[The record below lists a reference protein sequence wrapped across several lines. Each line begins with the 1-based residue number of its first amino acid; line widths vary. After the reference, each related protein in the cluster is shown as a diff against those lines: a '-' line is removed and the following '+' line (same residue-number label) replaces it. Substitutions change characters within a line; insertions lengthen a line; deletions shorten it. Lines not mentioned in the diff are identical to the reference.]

1 MMKYF
6 SKDEAKKTIQ
16 DTFNFIDNGK
26 VVWKDMEF
34 FGHPGFYF
42 FHTKK
47 ELEQKIESQLVSRSY
62 TRGRRRR

>member
-26 VVWKDMEF
+26 VVWKDM
-34 FGHPGFYF
+34 
-42 FHTKK
+42 
-47 ELEQKIESQLVSRSY
+47 
-62 TRGRRRR
+62 